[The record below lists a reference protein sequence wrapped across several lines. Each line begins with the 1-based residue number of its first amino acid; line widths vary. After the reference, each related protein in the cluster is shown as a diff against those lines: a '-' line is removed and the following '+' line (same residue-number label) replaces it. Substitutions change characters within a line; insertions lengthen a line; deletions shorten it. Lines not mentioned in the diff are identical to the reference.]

1 MAAGRGEVVMV
12 EVVKEEVEMVEA
24 MAAGKEE
31 VEMVEVVKEEGEMV
45 EAMAAGKEAAAMVV
59 VNLTQSRLRTKSFL
73 QRFACN

>member
-12 EVVKEEVEMVEA
+12 EVVKEEV
-24 MAAGKEE
+24 
-31 VEMVEVVKEEGEMV
+31 EMV